1 MKKLKMIV
9 FIVLAALVLITAV
22 MAVRTQ
28 KLTYAALWLAGTL
41 VSVAAIFL
49 SLGAEFLAAV
59 QVLIYAGAVITLI
72 LFAIMFAQEEIPS

>member
-1 MKKLKMIV
+1 MIV
-9 FIVLAALVLITAV
+9 FSLLAVIVLVTAV
-22 MAVRTQ
+22 MAVRA
-28 KLTYAALWLAGTL
+28 KNLTYAALWLAGTL

-49 SLGAEFLAAV
+49 TLGAEFLAAV

>member
-1 MKKLKMIV
+1 MIV
-9 FIVLAALVLITAV
+9 FGLLAVIVLVTAV
-22 MAVRTQ
+22 MAVRA
-28 KLTYAALWLAGTL
+28 KNLTYAALWLAGTL

-49 SLGAEFLAAV
+49 TLGAEFLAAV